1 MQCFLENKTFDLL
14 AVAAPNPD
22 RLVGNSFFVPVVCS
36 GCDFMTGL
44 SIPVALD
51 ALRHQF
57 PALQAKAYF
66 NYGGQGPMPQAAL
79 DAIAQSFQNVQQC
92 GPFSN
97 AAGVWVGQEAEQTR
111 RAIAQELGV
120 EPETITLTEDV
131 SMGCNIALW
140 GIDWRLG
147 DHLLLSDCEHPGI
160 IAAAQE
166 IARRFGVEVTTCPL
180 QDTLNQGDPVAIVAS
195 QLKPS
200 TRLVVLSHILWNT
213 GQVLPLAEIVAA
225 CHSYSLSRPVRVL
238 VDAAQSVGVLP
249 LNLAELKAD
258 FYAFTGHKWW
268 CGPEGVGGLYVR
280 PEVID
285 TLQPTFVGWRSITMD
300 AIGKPTGWKPDG
312 RRYEVATSAYPLYAG
327 LRQAIAMHHQFG
339 TATERYY
346 QICHRSTL
354 LWQKLA
360 QIPTVSCLRQS
371 PPQAGLVSFQLPGK
385 SHLQLIRFLEARNI
399 MLRTILSPDCVRACV
414 HYFTVEAEIEQLVAA
429 IAEFKD

>member
-1 MQCFLENKTFDLL
+1 
-14 AVAAPNPD
+14 
-22 RLVGNSFFVPVVCS
+22 
-36 GCDFMTGL
+36 MTV
-44 SIPVALD
+44 SPTAHISLD
-51 ALRHQF
+51 TLRQQF
-57 PALQAKAYF
+57 PALPGKGYF

-79 DAIAQSFQNVQQC
+79 DAIAQSFQQVQQA

-97 AAGVWVGQEAEQTR
+97 AAGMWVTQEGDQTR

-120 EPETITLTEDV
+120 APETITLTEDV

-180 QDTLNQGDPVAIVAS
+180 QDTLNQEDPVAVVAS
-195 QLKPS
+195 HLKPS

-225 CHSYSLSRPVRVL
+225 CHTYSIPRPVRVL

-249 LNLAELKAD
+249 LDLAALEAD

-280 PEVID
+280 PEALD
-285 TLQPTFVGWRSITMD
+285 TLHPTFVGWRSITSD
-300 AIGKPTGWKPDG
+300 AMGLPTGWKPDG

-327 LRQAIAMHHQFG
+327 LRAAIALHHQFG
-339 TATERYY
+339 TTHDRYHH
-346 QICHRSTL
+346 ICRLSTMLWEKL
-354 LWQKLA
+354 LRL
-360 QIPTVSCLRQS
+360 PGVTCLRTA
-371 PPQAGLVSFQLPGK
+371 PPEAGLVSFQLPGK
-385 SHLQLIRFLEARNI
+385 SHPQLIRCLETRNI

-414 HYFTVEAEIEQLVAA
+414 HYFTLESEIDQLVDA
-429 IAEFKD
+429 IAAFE